1 MIVPYRYKNRPIQS
15 LCVYLGCVTDHFYL
29 LLLIIEKNVGCVL
42 VAKKAIGAPVVGPEE
57 GMVEIVILLIM
68 LTGLL
73 DIAAL
78 KWGVNSV
85 DDIDSPEWE
94 RRQRWYGSH

>member
-1 MIVPYRYKNRPIQS
+1 MISANIGQFSPLCLSWLCNRQLLS
-15 LCVYLGCVTDHFYL
+15 VTIDSR
-29 LLLIIEKNVGCVL
+29 EKL
-42 VAKKAIGAPVVGPEE
+42 SSKTIGVDAPVVGPEE
-57 GMVEIVILLIM
+57 GMVEIVILLLM
-68 LTGLL
+68 LAVLL

-94 RRQRWYGSH
+94 RRQRWYGFH